1 MGRRAARALGLVA
14 VVVSLSA
21 LPVAP
26 ALAATP
32 DDVTSQ
38 LETVRKATEKY
49 QDPAV
54 AVADGY
60 VATDVCYGG
69 PLGIMGY
76 HYFHPELGKTGHT
89 DIAKP
94 PLMIY
99 QPGPEG
105 ERVLVAVE
113 WFKPDDDQDLN
124 TDDDR
129 PWLFGVPFDGP
140 MEGHEPGMPR
150 HFDLHAWIYQKNPQG
165 VFAPYNPAG
174 TCEGATELGGPIATA
189 TPGAGHG
196 AHSGHATATPAAAP
210 PAGPAQVGMVP
221 VGGAATG
228 SGVTAE
234 ERAKGWYFG
243 LAAAGASAA
252 ALIVALAARRRR
264 A

>member
-1 MGRRAARALGLVA
+1 MRLHAVRASGLAAVTLALSVGPLT
-14 VVVSLSA
+14 
-21 LPVAP
+21 P
-26 ALAATP
+26 AHATP

-38 LETVRKATEKY
+38 LETVRQATEKY
-49 QDPAV
+49 KDPAV

-76 HYFHPELGKTGHT
+76 HYFNPERAKAGAT
-89 DIAKP
+89 DIEKP
-94 PLMIY
+94 PLVIY
-99 QPGPEG
+99 QPGPDG

-113 WFKPDDDQDLN
+113 WFQPDDDQDLN
-124 TDDDR
+124 TDEDR
-129 PWLFGVPFDGP
+129 PWLFGVPFNGP

-174 TCEGATELGGPIATA
+174 SCEGAPTLGGPIATA
-189 TPGAGHG
+189 TPGAAGH
-196 AHSGHATATPAAAP
+196 AGHATATPAAA
-210 PAGPAQVGMVP
+210 APAQIAMVP

-234 ERAKGWYFG
+234 DQARGWYFG
-243 LAAAGASAA
+243 LVAAGASLS
-252 ALIVALAARRRR
+252 ALIFAWGARRRR